1 MFEARK
7 RRDLKRVETF
17 RPGYM
22 GRRAFPVTLELLGV
36 KRPGRETRIR
46 KEIEEKPKRRASV

>member
-1 MFEARK
+1 MFEAR
-7 RRDLKRVETF
+7 RRQLKRVETF

-22 GRRAFPVTLELLGV
+22 GRRAFPVTLDLLGV

-46 KEIEEKPKRRASV
+46 QEEKPKRRASV